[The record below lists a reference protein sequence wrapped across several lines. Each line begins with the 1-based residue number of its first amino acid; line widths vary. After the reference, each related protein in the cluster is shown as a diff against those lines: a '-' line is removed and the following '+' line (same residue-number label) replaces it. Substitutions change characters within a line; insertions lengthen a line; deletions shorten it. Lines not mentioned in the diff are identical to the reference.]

1 MFALSFVFHPAHH
14 TLTRYDVRGYRNIV
28 WKTILVAVIIRGF
41 SPQLFYIVLSGL
53 GFRKYSIAKPRR
65 GDI

>member
-14 TLTRYDVRGYRNIV
+14 PLTRYDVRGYRNIV
-28 WKTILVAVIIRGF
+28 SQTILVAVIIRGF

-53 GFRKYSIAKPRR
+53 GFR
-65 GDI
+65 

>member
-1 MFALSFVFHPAHH
+1 MFALSFVFNPAHH

-28 WKTILVAVIIRGF
+28 SQTILVAVIIRGF

-53 GFRKYSIAKPRR
+53 GFR
-65 GDI
+65 